1 MDNKMDVYCM
11 RWLLFL
17 SCLLLLSS
25 QPKAGSQT
33 DKIVLTGTMTI
44 TNAQALVWTVF
55 INTNTTVA
63 SSTGTLAFDSSW
75 NLYVSTGSTAVRQ
88 WVKIGSQ

>member
-1 MDNKMDVYCM
+1 MKK
-11 RWLLFL
+11 
-17 SCLLLLSS
+17 LLLLLILLMPSTLV
-25 QPKAGSQT
+25 AGSRT
-33 DKIVLTGTMTI
+33 DSIVLTGTMTM
-44 TNAQALVWTVF
+44 TNAQALVFTVA

-75 NLYVSTGSTAVRQ
+75 NLYVSTGSTQVRQ